1 MVECAERE
9 TFLAGPLY
17 WADRW
22 ISDSL
27 QMTQDVFEVMTG
39 SATMVEV
46 NEKYV
51 KSREFDSRA

>member
-1 MVECAERE
+1 MAECAERE

-27 QMTQDVFEVMTG
+27 QMAQDVLEVMTG
-39 SATMVEV
+39 STTTVEV

-51 KSREFDSRA
+51 KSRKFDSRA

>member
-1 MVECAERE
+1 MYGEGDLLSRAVVLGRSMDI
-9 TFLAGPLY
+9 G
-17 WADRW
+17 
-22 ISDSL
+22 SL

-51 KSREFDSRA
+51 KSRVFDSRA